1 MMDSGG
7 GYRGWADKMTKNG
20 KFIPFSRNYDH
31 LWDLET
37 DSKLR
42 LTNSINKKS
51 VLYDDFC

>member
-1 MMDSGG
+1 MDSGG